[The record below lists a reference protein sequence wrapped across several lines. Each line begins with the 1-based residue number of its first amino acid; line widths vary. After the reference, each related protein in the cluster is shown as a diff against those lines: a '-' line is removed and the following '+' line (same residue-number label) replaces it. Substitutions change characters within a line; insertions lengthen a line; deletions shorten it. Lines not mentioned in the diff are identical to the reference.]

1 MQHDDTLVSSR
12 HNPEMQQAGFRDALE
27 ESAEWSKYGIRSLD
41 ATDVDA
47 IRRIDRHFSGRDRS
61 DYLEQKI
68 DEALKQSGIRVSLV
82 AEADGLV
89 VGFIMARLDYGEFGL
104 TATTALID
112 TIGVD
117 PGSRGA
123 GSALLG
129 QLFANLGSLRV
140 DGVRTLLRWDD
151 VDMIRFL
158 AKSGFQPAPRLAL
171 RCVL

>member
-1 MQHDDTLVSSR
+1 MQDDETLVSSR

-27 ESAEWSKYGIRSLD
+27 ESPEWSEYAIRSLD
-41 ATDVDA
+41 ASDTDAV
-47 IRRIDRHFSGRDRS
+47 RRIDGHLTGRDRR

-68 DEALKQSGIRVSLV
+68 DEALNQSGIRVSLV
-82 AEADGLV
+82 AESTGLV
-89 VGFIMARLDYGEFGL
+89 VGFIMARLDHGEFGR
-104 TATTALID
+104 TATTAVID

-117 PGSRGA
+117 PGSQGA

-140 DGVRTLLRWDD
+140 DGVRTIVGWDD

-158 AKSGFQPAPRLAL
+158 SKAGFSPAPRLAL